1 MTTNKLLFKNSK
13 MTFDTT
19 DNYNHKVVALD
30 DIKAGELLMV
40 EKVDVEFDGEKL
52 IAQIAS
58 DKELFD
64 NLYPRFEDWEDYY
77 NDEQDYAESKFL
89 RNQILIDSDK
99 FPEFIDTELQNI
111 KHELREKNANVKSL
125 VKRYKEIEHF
135 MKKYYNY
142 YEEYKM
148 PPVLHAVGVHICKFN
163 HENIP
168 NAMFHFT
175 TYNIN
180 KVFASVTAIG
190 DIKKGQEI
198 NVFYGDLPDYPWYS
212 NIPANTAK
220 FEYPKTVVSDK
231 VLAICNNYIV
241 NNSITIF

>member
-111 KHELREKNANVKSL
+111 KHELREKMQML
-125 VKRYKEIEHF
+125 
-135 MKKYYNY
+135 
-142 YEEYKM
+142 
-148 PPVLHAVGVHICKFN
+148 N
-163 HENIP
+163 HWLKDTRRLNI
-168 NAMFHFT
+168 
-175 TYNIN
+175 
-180 KVFASVTAIG
+180 
-190 DIKKGQEI
+190 
-198 NVFYGDLPDYPWYS
+198 L
-212 NIPANTAK
+212 
-220 FEYPKTVVSDK
+220 
-231 VLAICNNYIV
+231 
-241 NNSITIF
+241 